1 VRAIVTRP
9 QHEARAWVER
19 LQAAGIEA
27 LALPLIDIAP
37 PLDKRPLQDAWSRIE
52 TFRAA
57 MFVSANAVR
66 HFFAEAPNGVAL
78 RPRAWATGPGTADA
92 LRAGGVATSLIDVP
106 PAGSVQFDSETL
118 WRQVAAQVLPG
129 DRVLIVRGGDGEGE
143 PAGRDWLAQ
152 QLASA
157 GAVVEQVVA
166 YVRRAPDW
174 SKREL
179 DEAGAAA
186 HDGSVWLFSS
196 SEAVAHLRVLLPAH
210 SWAQARAMATHPRIA
225 QAARDA
231 GFGEVREVRPAFE
244 EVLASLQSAR

>member
-1 VRAIVTRP
+1 MRAIVTRP
-9 QHEARAWVER
+9 QQEARAWVER
-19 LQAAGIEA
+19 LQAAGVEA
-27 LALPLIDIAP
+27 VALPLIDIAP
-37 PLDKRPLQDAWSRIE
+37 PLDRRALRDAWSRMA

-66 HFFAEAPNGVAL
+66 HFFAEAPAGVAL
-78 RPRAWATGPGTADA
+78 RARAWATGPGTADA
-92 LRAGGVATSLIDVP
+92 LQASGVPAALIDVP
-106 PAGSVQFDSETL
+106 PADSAQFDSETL
-118 WRQVAAQVLPG
+118 WQQVAGQVRPG

-152 QLASA
+152 QLAQA
-157 GAVVEQVVA
+157 GAVAEQLVA
-166 YVRRAPDW
+166 YVRRAPAW
-174 SKREL
+174 SKQQLRQG
-179 DEAGAAA
+179 GAAA

-196 SEAVAHLRVLLPAH
+196 SEGVAHLGVLLPGQ
-210 SWAQARAMATHPRIA
+210 SWARARALATHPRIA

>member
-92 LRAGGVATSLIDVP
+92 LRAAALP
-106 PAGSVQFDSETL
+106 P
-118 WRQVAAQVLPG
+118 R
-129 DRVLIVRGGDGEGE
+129 
-143 PAGRDWLAQ
+143 
-152 QLASA
+152 
-157 GAVVEQVVA
+157 
-166 YVRRAPDW
+166 
-174 SKREL
+174 
-179 DEAGAAA
+179 
-186 HDGSVWLFSS
+186 
-196 SEAVAHLRVLLPAH
+196 
-210 SWAQARAMATHPRIA
+210 
-225 QAARDA
+225 
-231 GFGEVREVRPAFE
+231 
-244 EVLASLQSAR
+244 